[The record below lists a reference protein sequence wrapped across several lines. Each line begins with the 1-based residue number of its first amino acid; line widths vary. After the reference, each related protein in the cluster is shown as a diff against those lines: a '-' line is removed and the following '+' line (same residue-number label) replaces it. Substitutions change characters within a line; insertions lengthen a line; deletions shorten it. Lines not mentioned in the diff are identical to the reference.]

1 MIKEADLNIADGVK
15 LAEDLASSPSLSPV
29 AADGFELV
37 ELDVL
42 SIALSIAQSD
52 GMTLAGAL
60 AALTE
65 PQPTVTDGLVLKDET
80 RMRLPYLYEIHR
92 KKDAHTLGKTSGR
105 YGLGSVQGRYGLG
118 G

>member
-1 MIKEADLNIADGVK
+1 M
-15 LAEDLASSPSLSPV
+15 
-29 AADGFELV
+29 
-37 ELDVL
+37 
-42 SIALSIAQSD
+42 
-52 GMTLAGAL
+52 
-60 AALTE
+60 
-65 PQPTVTDGLVLKDET
+65 TDGLVLKDELNKIYEWLEDGADLGDST

>member
-1 MIKEADLNIADGVK
+1 MKNKDNTH
-15 LAEDLASSPSLSPV
+15 
-29 AADGFELV
+29 
-37 ELDVL
+37 L

-52 GMTLAGAL
+52 GLTLLG
-60 AALTE
+60 
-65 PQPTVTDGLVLKDET
+65 DST